1 MTKNQVFVASLDDSG
16 ISDYWRLND
25 ELTVNQAAFL
35 IVGIDPDS
43 ESGVKSR
50 DWRKDER
57 PAGYGAATQALTR
70 NLKNGIIKGIHF
82 QEIETDLNGNPIGEI
97 DGSTDIYRSIVD
109 KDSVSNWLKTKG
121 FRTGFFFLDTVTTTP
136 GYLEPSNP
144 RYAPKLA
151 AAVKAWEAVTDPKG
165 KSPKQALDKWL
176 REHAADFGLTDDDGN
191 PVNQAIEDCSKI
203 ANWQPSGGA
212 AKTPSA

>member
-70 NLKNGIIKGIHF
+70 NLKNGIIKGTHF
-82 QEIETDLNGNPIGEI
+82 QEIETDGTSYGI
-97 DGSTDIYRSIVD
+97 
-109 KDSVSNWLKTKG
+109 
-121 FRTGFFFLDTVTTTP
+121 
-136 GYLEPSNP
+136 
-144 RYAPKLA
+144 
-151 AAVKAWEAVTDPKG
+151 
-165 KSPKQALDKWL
+165 KQI
-176 REHAADFGLTDDDGN
+176 
-191 PVNQAIEDCSKI
+191 PQSKI
-203 ANWQPSGGA
+203 P
-212 AKTPSA
+212 